1 MADPILVV
9 VFLRG
14 GADGLNLV
22 APTGDE
28 DYIAARS
35 EALRVVRKG
44 DAPGLKMDNPLADV
58 DFRLHP
64 AAKGLSELYGAGE
77 LAVVHATGLDDGTR
91 SHFDAED
98 KMERAAKGATAGGWI
113 GRCLKAA
120 RPEGILPA
128 LAVGS
133 NTPESLRG
141 ASVVAVA
148 EEMQNLLLASGG
160 DLAPVLRQRLRQGF
174 GSHPL
179 LKVPAERL
187 ITLSD
192 ALSQRLL
199 DPETGDLGEY
209 VPDVDYP
216 DNDLASRFRLLAQVI
231 KLDLG
236 LRVATVDFGGWDTHE
251 DQAPLFAG
259 QVGALSQGLM
269 AFWRDLGQRAED
281 VTLVVMSEFG
291 RRLKPN
297 TTGGTDHGHGN
308 AMLVMGGSVRGGRM
322 YGDWPTLANEALDDG
337 ADLAITTDYRHVLAE
352 VLAAHMPDFSLEAA
366 FPGFESQPLGLFA

>member
-28 DYIAARS
+28 DYIAARA
-35 EALRVVRKG
+35 EPLRVLRKG
-44 DAPGLKMDNPLADV
+44 DAPGLALDNPLADV

-64 AAKGLSELYGAGE
+64 AAKGLAELYGAGE
-77 LAVVHATGLDDGTR
+77 LAMVHAAGLDDGTR

-98 KMERAAKGATAGGWI
+98 KMERAARGGGAGGWI
-113 GRCLKAA
+113 GRCLKAV

-133 NTPESLRG
+133 SAPESLRG
-141 ASVVAVA
+141 AASVAVA
-148 EEMQNLLLASGG
+148 EEMENLLLAGG
-160 DLAPVLRQRLRQGF
+160 GALSPVLKMRLQQGF

-179 LKVPAERL
+179 LKVPTQRL
-187 ITLSD
+187 INLSD
-192 ALSQRLL
+192 SLGQLLL
-199 DPETGDLGEY
+199 DPQSGELGEY
-209 VPDVDYP
+209 TPSADYP
-216 DNDLASRFRLLAQVI
+216 DNDLSSQFKLLAQVI

-251 DQAPLFAG
+251 DQSQQFAG
-259 QVGALSQGLM
+259 LVGTLSDTLM

-281 VTLVVMSEFG
+281 VNLVIMSEFG

-297 TTGGTDHGHGN
+297 TSAGTDHGHGN
-308 AMLVMGGSVRGGRM
+308 VMLVLGAAVRGGRM
-322 YGDWPTLANEALDDG
+322 YGDWPTLANDALDDG
-337 ADLAITTDYRHVLAE
+337 ADLAVTTDYRHVLAE
-352 VLAAHMPDFSLEAA
+352 VLAAHMPDFSVQTA
-366 FPGFESQPLGLFA
+366 FPGFTAKPLGLFA